1 MGITIIATSEYA
13 PVQYSTSKQLFVLT
27 ICNDGIALHAAWE
40 VVGMV
45 GASYAFQ
52 QSHLVLSTVFAA
64 EAAGMQLCQARTIWQ
79 ACRCSHELELHSFH
93 KTSLRTLCS
102 HTNAKPG
109 GMTGRYHCG
118 ISAFILRPSSLHG

>member
-45 GASYAFQ
+45 GASSAFQ
-52 QSHLVLSTVFAA
+52 QSHPVLSTVFVA

-79 ACRCSHELELHSFH
+79 ACCCRPGLEMHTLYEISMCM
-93 KTSLRTLCS
+93 LCS
-102 HTNAKPG
+102 HTIAQI
-109 GMTGRYHCG
+109 R
-118 ISAFILRPSSLHG
+118 LHNCMP